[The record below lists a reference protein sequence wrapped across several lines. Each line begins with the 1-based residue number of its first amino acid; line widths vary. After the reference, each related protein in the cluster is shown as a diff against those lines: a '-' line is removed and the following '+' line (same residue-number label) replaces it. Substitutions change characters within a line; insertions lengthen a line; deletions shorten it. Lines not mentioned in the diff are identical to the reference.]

1 VRAFERHEVD
11 AIAAELAP
19 ERRAIPLFA
28 AATGLRPEEW
38 QALERRDVDRGGRIL
53 HVRRTVSSG
62 EVVDL
67 GKTKRS
73 RRQIPLTGRALD
85 ALDLVPPRLDTPLL
99 FPADRGGVI
108 NLDNFRRR
116 EWHPAVEA
124 AGIPT
129 PARIYDLRSTF
140 ASDAL
145 AAGVGIHALARV
157 MGTSTT
163 MIERHY
169 GTLLDGAMES
179 IAGRLDALD
188 TERDREDEPS
198 SSP

>member
-67 GKTKRS
+67 GKTKRM
-73 RRQIPLTGRALD
+73 
-85 ALDLVPPRLDTPLL
+85 
-99 FPADRGGVI
+99 
-108 NLDNFRRR
+108 
-116 EWHPAVEA
+116 
-124 AGIPT
+124 
-129 PARIYDLRSTF
+129 DLRF
-140 ASDAL
+140 GYA
-145 AAGVGIHALARV
+145 
-157 MGTSTT
+157 
-163 MIERHY
+163 
-169 GTLLDGAMES
+169 
-179 IAGRLDALD
+179 
-188 TERDREDEPS
+188 
-198 SSP
+198 